1 MMKSKPRPL
10 HLLQLTLTVILLTG
24 SAAAQDDL
32 PDLTHLNMEDLLSLQ
47 VTSVG
52 KKPQKVS
59 DTAAAV
65 FVITQQD
72 IRRSGASSV
81 PEVLRM
87 VPGLH
92 VAQLD
97 ASKWVVT
104 SRGFSSRYANKLL
117 ILVDGRSIYNPM
129 FSGVFWETR
138 DVPLENVERIEV
150 IRGPGASLWG
160 ANAVNGIINI
170 VTKKAFETRGTLV
183 TAAGGFN
190 SPSTGMVRHGGETTA
205 GLSYRG
211 YVKYLDRG
219 NSIDPQ
225 GQSAADRWN
234 TTASGFRVDWNRSG
248 DALSISGDLQKI
260 GSGEINKLAVSLNPP
275 AESTFASR
283 SRTTSANILT
293 RWNHSFSDD
302 SESTLQF
309 YFDRQALQ
317 TALAGEKRD
326 TVDFDFQ
333 QRNKFSRHELLW
345 GVNYRT
351 SEGTGTKKSFAASID
366 PLTRRDTLAG
376 VFLQDEIALVP
387 GRLSAALGGKL
398 DHNSYTGLEFQPNV
412 RLLWTLSKSRTAWL
426 AASKA
431 VRTPSRFESDL
442 RVITEIMPP
451 DSRSPFPIVAT
462 FEGGTNLRSESLRAY
477 EIGYREQFGGRLF
490 IEADGFYNIY
500 RHLRTFENG
509 APVVDFTASPHVR
522 VPVNVANNLEGET
535 YGVEITADAWISRVW
550 HVTGNYSHLKMRLN
564 LAPESTD
571 TGSGKAGGQTPRHQF
586 YVRSGVDLWRT
597 LEADITYRFVGSLPT
612 LQVGSYSA
620 VDARLGWKLSSAI
633 EFSLV
638 GRNLLEPH
646 LEFVPDLSDGMVGES
661 LVKREAYAKISWRF

>member
-1 MMKSKPRPL
+1 MKPQWT
-10 HLLQLTLTVILLTG
+10 QLTLAILLTAG
-24 SAAAQDDL
+24 SAAAQEDL
-32 PDLTHLNMEDLLSLQ
+32 PDLTHLNMEDLLSVQ
-47 VTSVG
+47 VTSAG

-138 DVPLENVERIEV
+138 DVPLENIERIEI

-170 VTKKAFETRGTLV
+170 ITKKAFETSGTLV
-183 TAAGGFN
+183 TAAGGLN
-190 SPSTGMVRHGGETTA
+190 SPSTGMVRQGGELIA

-219 NSIDPQ
+219 SSTNPQ

-234 TTASGFRVDWNRSG
+234 TTASGFRLDLDRSG

-260 GSGEINKLAVSLNPP
+260 GSGEINKLAISLNPP
-275 AESTFASR
+275 TESTFTSR
-283 SRTTSANILT
+283 AHTTSGSIHT
-293 RWNHSFSDD
+293 RWSHSFSDD

-309 YFDRQALQ
+309 YFDRQALR

-333 QRNKFSRHELLW
+333 QRNRFSRHELLW
-345 GVNYRT
+345 GANYRT
-351 SEGTGTKKSFAASID
+351 SEGVGTQESFAASIA
-366 PLTRRDTLAG
+366 PGVRRDTLAG
-376 VFLQDEIALVP
+376 VFLQDEIVLFP
-387 GRLSAALGGKL
+387 GRMNLALGAKL
-398 DHNSYTGLEFQPNV
+398 DHNSYTGLEFQPNI

-426 AASKA
+426 SASKA

-442 RVITEIMPP
+442 HVITEIIPP
-451 DSRSPFPIVAT
+451 SDPLSLPVVAI
-462 FEGGTNLRSESLRAY
+462 FGGSANLRSESLRAY

-490 IEADGFYNIY
+490 IEADGFYNVY

-509 APVVDFTASPHVR
+509 TPFVDFTDSPR
-522 VPVNVANNLEGET
+522 MTVPVGVANNLEGET
-535 YGVEITADAWISRVW
+535 YGVEINADAWISRVW
-550 HVTGNYSHLKMRLN
+550 HVTGNYSLLKMLLN
-564 LAPESTD
+564 LTPGSTD
-571 TGSGKAGGQTPRHQF
+571 TASAKAGGQTPNHQF

-597 LEADITYRFVGSLPT
+597 IEADITYRFVASLPA
-612 LQVGSYSA
+612 LGVGSYSS
-620 VDARLGWKLSSAI
+620 VDARLGWKLSSTL

-661 LVKREAYAKISWRF
+661 LVKREGYAKLSWRF